1 MADELRNY
9 FKNDEPMTSLVFDL
23 NTGELE
29 KLEAL
34 AKHYRVTTEQ
44 VLQGLVF
51 MVLDHEDMEVEP
63 TARIRGRFKRR
74 VLVNQDQREA
84 FRKIATAHEMK
95 NAELFSAVISKQYE
109 EDIDNA

>member
-34 AKHYRVTTEQ
+34 ANHYEVTTEQ
-44 VLQGLVF
+44 VLQGFF

-74 VLVNQDQREA
+74 VLVNKDQREA
-84 FRKIATAHEMK
+84 FKKIAKARGMK
-95 NAELFSAVISKQYE
+95 NTELFSAVISKQYE

>member
-1 MADELRNY
+1 
-9 FKNDEPMTSLVFDL
+9 MTSLVFDL
-23 NTGELE
+23 NEGELE

-34 AKHYRVTTEQ
+34 AKHYEATTEQ
-44 VLQGLVF
+44 VLQSLVS

-74 VLVNQDQREA
+74 VIVNQDQRER
-84 FRKIATAHEMK
+84 FGKIAKAHGMK
-95 NAELFSAVISKQYE
+95 NTELFSAVISKQYE

>member
-34 AKHYRVTTEQ
+34 ANHYEVTT
-44 VLQGLVF
+44 
-51 MVLDHEDMEVEP
+51 DRYYK
-63 TARIRGRFKRR
+63 A
-74 VLVNQDQREA
+74 
-84 FRKIATAHEMK
+84 
-95 NAELFSAVISKQYE
+95 
-109 EDIDNA
+109 